1 MKSFS
6 LWYGMFCFT
15 LFIKDVLQ
23 NIWRTTYL
31 LTVHPKLNFRGALRK
46 SLMAPE
52 DRSYQTQCF
61 AKIFPIQV
69 FPLRILCYFSKTWLK
84 IWRKSW
90 WSSLFLWNGL
100 ILQIFF
106 FSAYCIIVVGKTPQ
120 PCMTGEKLC
129 LWSPTFIFFTETL
142 RIIYICYKFLL
153 ELFLSAISSQ
163 NPKI

>member
-1 MKSFS
+1 MIWHVF
-6 LWYGMFCFT
+6 FT

-31 LTVHPKLNFRGALRK
+31 LTVHPKLNFWGALRK

-90 WSSLFLWNGL
+90 WSSLFLWNRL
-100 ILQIFF
+100 ILQIYFF
-106 FSAYCIIVVGKTPQ
+106 CILHH
-120 PCMTGEKLC
+120 CCWEN
-129 LWSPTFIFFTETL
+129 SPTMHDWRKVVFMKPHLYFFYWNTSDCL
-142 RIIYICYKFLL
+142 YLL
-153 ELFLSAISSQ
+153 
-163 NPKI
+163 